1 MNKLNSSERES
12 AEQLGLKDAIDQ
24 INSYQDLKR
33 KKSFSKVQKFVQLST
48 WDDEAPKV
56 DNLALSS
63 LSTNVDSERSKKE
76 SQESLED
83 QSQEASNLLILLTSK
98 TIIFE
103 KNMSTP
109 DKNNE
114 DTFASGIKVPV
125 SKSMFESSNQYLE
138 QLKKE
143 LGLLSERSV
152 LEQTLLQKMSGNFK
166 KRIISRIV
174 FQQSGQ

>member
-63 LSTNVDSERSKKE
+63 LSTNVDSGRSKKE
-76 SQESLED
+76 SLESLED
-83 QSQEASNLLILLTSK
+83 QS
-98 TIIFE
+98 
-103 KNMSTP
+103 
-109 DKNNE
+109 
-114 DTFASGIKVPV
+114 
-125 SKSMFESSNQYLE
+125 
-138 QLKKE
+138 
-143 LGLLSERSV
+143 
-152 LEQTLLQKMSGNFK
+152 
-166 KRIISRIV
+166 
-174 FQQSGQ
+174 